1 MRAMSR
7 RRLDGRTRMEQTHSM
22 MLPTNHPLRQKLNDE
37 VHARPP
43 EALHAPCSIS
53 YLALFTDEAAR
64 QESWVW
70 VRELAKR
77 YGAPPPPEGANHY
90 SAELGPFSVKWE
102 RHSEFT
108 RYKFIIEREENP
120 PFSAPPICAVPSEL
134 IQSLPGKLLVAA
146 NIMVTRLANGSAPD
160 IEDVSAR
167 YFGGNILVGSSVSSG
182 AARAFTDFRIHSD
195 GFSRILVQD
204 ISLTPRQTGRLV
216 QRLVEI
222 DSYRMMALLALPFA
236 QELGP
241 LLSAWEKELVEI
253 TSVMVDSGEKDE
265 PELLDRL
272 TRLEAAI
279 ENKRAASAY
288 RFSAA
293 AAYYDIVKHRISE
306 LREERIQGLQLFQE
320 FTERRLEPAMN
331 TCTASTAR
339 QEALSTRVSRAMTML
354 STKVDVTLEQQNQAV
369 LASMDRR
376 AKLQLRLQET
386 VEGLSVA
393 AITYYI
399 VGLVGYA
406 AKAAKAGGV
415 EVNPE
420 LVMGLSIPVVAGMVA
435 YGLSRFRARLAAESK
450 H

>member
-1 MRAMSR
+1 
-7 RRLDGRTRMEQTHSM
+7 MEQTQIM
-22 MLPTNHPLRQKLNDE
+22 ILPANHPLRQTLNDE

-43 EALHAPCSIS
+43 EELRAPCSIS
-53 YLALFTDEAAR
+53 YLALFTDRVAR
-64 QESWVW
+64 EEGGL
-70 VRELAKR
+70 RIGELAKR
-77 YGAPPPPEGANHY
+77 YNAVLPAEGVNHY
-90 SAELGPFSVKWE
+90 SANLGPFRVKWE

-108 RYKFIIEREENP
+108 RYEFIIEKDENP
-120 PFSAPPICAVPSEL
+120 PFSDPPIKAVPQDWIE
-134 IQSLPGKLLVAA
+134 SLPGSLLVAA
-146 NIMVTRLANGSAPD
+146 NIMVAQTGPASPNLDEISRQ
-160 IEDVSAR
+160 
-167 YFGGNILVGSSVSSG
+167 YFAGNTLVGAVVSSG
-182 AARAFTDFRIHSD
+182 AARAFTDFRLHDD

-204 ISLTPRQTGRLV
+204 LTLTPRQAGRAV

-222 DSYRMMALLALPFA
+222 DSYRMMALLALPVA

-241 LLSAWEKELVEI
+241 ALNAWERELVEI
-253 TSVMVDSGEKDE
+253 TSTMVGAGETDE
-265 PELLDRL
+265 PLLLDRL
-272 TRLEAAI
+272 TRLEAEI
-279 ENKRAASAY
+279 ESKRAASAY

-293 AAYYDIVKHRISE
+293 SAYYDIVLRRIVE
-306 LREERIQGLQLFQE
+306 LREERIQGLQTFHE
-320 FTERRLEPAMN
+320 FVERRLEPAMS

-339 QEALSTRVSRAMTML
+339 QAALSSGVSRAMAML

-406 AKAAKAGGV
+406 AKGAHAAGY

-420 LVMGLSIPVVAGMVA
+420 IVMGVSIPLVAGAIA
-435 YGLSRFRARLAAESK
+435 YGLSRFRARLAADSK